1 MRDWTPQKGL
11 ITCLAYTPPWVS
23 PSYFC
28 QDDKIQTLWLY
39 YNLFSDL
46 KSGSDLET
54 WKLYFFVKTGQEL
67 MNCGVYE
74 LLRTSDVLSLPAVRC
89 VSLELYYQSQRA
101 ESCLLNFDRGNAS
114 PICEVF
120 ISCLSLSQFGLYR
133 HELFLSIVCRISLR
147 QEKKKP

>member
-1 MRDWTPQKGL
+1 
-11 ITCLAYTPPWVS
+11 
-23 PSYFC
+23 
-28 QDDKIQTLWLY
+28 
-39 YNLFSDL
+39 
-46 KSGSDLET
+46 
-54 WKLYFFVKTGQEL
+54 
-67 MNCGVYE
+67 MNRGVYE

-147 QEKKKP
+147 QEKKALGSQPMKNFLSYKCLFNSRILISLLIK

>member
-1 MRDWTPQKGL
+1 
-11 ITCLAYTPPWVS
+11 
-23 PSYFC
+23 
-28 QDDKIQTLWLY
+28 
-39 YNLFSDL
+39 
-46 KSGSDLET
+46 
-54 WKLYFFVKTGQEL
+54 

-74 LLRTSDVLSLPAVRC
+74 LLRTSDVLSLPEVRC

-120 ISCLSLSQFGLYR
+120 MSCLSLSQFGLYR

-147 QEKKKP
+147 QGKKKALGSQPMKNFLSYKCLFNSRILISLLIK

>member
-1 MRDWTPQKGL
+1 
-11 ITCLAYTPPWVS
+11 
-23 PSYFC
+23 
-28 QDDKIQTLWLY
+28 
-39 YNLFSDL
+39 
-46 KSGSDLET
+46 
-54 WKLYFFVKTGQEL
+54 

-147 QEKKKP
+147 QEKKSLRKPTHEELFIVQMSL